1 MTDAVIVNVFL
12 WIYWRCQRQ
21 QGFMHTTGDPVQA
34 LFYCSRMSQGAPQRL
49 LIITKGLVDAV
60 GRLRSGAL
68 RNLRQEG
75 ARPGLE
81 RGQHPANI
89 RVLRLLTS
97 GPKAL
102 GCGDVVSVSWD
113 ELVRCDSRVRFSGR
127 SRVVPG

>member
-1 MTDAVIVNVFL
+1 MFTVYSAYSIFYYAARGYNEAQLILSVTKCSVMT
-12 WIYWRCQRQ
+12 
-21 QGFMHTTGDPVQA
+21 
-34 LFYCSRMSQGAPQRL
+34 
-49 LIITKGLVDAV
+49 V
-60 GRLRSGAL
+60 GRLISGAL